1 MTQAVIAGVAL
12 IAGVLLGFWMRGN
25 AAKTEKAL
33 LEQKAGE
40 ATQSLATA
48 QKQLAEAQAESAA
61 RAGFEKLA
69 AERERSL
76 AAIGAERDAVREE
89 LRTAGETVNNKTGR
103 ISALEKELENERKNI
118 AEKLAL
124 LDEAKTAL
132 ANQFQALAGEILEQ
146 KSKNF
151 SEASQKELQPLLNP
165 LREQIKEFRE
175 KVEKA
180 QLDSNNGVTKLETL
194 IGALSG
200 LNQQL
205 TAEAR
210 NLTTAL
216 RGSAKA
222 QGDWGEFILR
232 DLLDKAG
239 LREGEQ
245 YSFQQPFTGVESEDG
260 GRARAVRTDVIVFLP
275 GGRNLVIDS
284 KVSLTAY
291 TDCVSATDEEA
302 RKAALKLHLASMRG
316 HIAGLAKAGYHRL
329 PGVEAPD
336 FVVMF
341 VPIEPA
347 FLLAL
352 QNDPDLWADA
362 YKQGILLVGPTTL
375 LYVIRIVHV
384 LWQQERQARNV
395 KEVMD
400 RGAEL
405 YDKFVGFVSDMEAIG
420 ESLRRTDQSYTSAM
434 KKLGEGR
441 GNLIRQVEML
451 KQLGIRTTKSM
462 PKTLLDRAD
471 GDESQLALAA
481 EADGDDSA
489 TREPN

>member
-1 MTQAVIAGVAL
+1 MLEAVIAAGAL
-12 IAGVLLGFWMRGN
+12 VVGFLLGFAVRGR
-25 AAKTEKAL
+25 AAAAEKAL
-33 LEQKAGE
+33 LEQKA
-40 ATQSLATA
+40 ADAA
-48 QKQLAEAQAESAA
+48 QASAAVQRQLADAQAESNA
-61 RAGFEKLA
+61 RAGFQALA
-69 AERERSL
+69 GEREVM
-76 AAIGAERDAVREE
+76 IGQRTKERDD
-89 LRTAGETVNNKTGR
+89 LRTLLDEKVQTERALTAQIASLE
-103 ISALEKELENERKNI
+103 SALKAEQKALQEKV
-118 AEKLAL
+118 AL
-124 LDEAKTAL
+124 LDDARAAL
-132 ANQFQALAGEILEQ
+132 ANQFQALAADILEQ
-146 KSKNF
+146 KSKSF
-151 SEASQKELQPLLNP
+151 SEASQKALQP
-165 LREQIKEFRE
+165 LREQIEGFRK
-175 KVEKA
+175 KVEEA
-180 QLDSNNGVTKLETL
+180 QTDSKTGVATLQAL
-194 IGALSG
+194 IGNLNSM
-200 LNQQL
+200 NQQL
-205 TAEAR
+205 ASEAR

-245 YSFQQPFTGVESEDG
+245 YSFQQSFAGIEGEDG
-260 GRARAVRTDVIVFLP
+260 GRTRSVRTDVIVFLP

-302 RKAALKLHLASMRG
+302 RKTALRAHLASVRG
-316 HIAGLAKAGYHRL
+316 HITGLANAGYHRL

-384 LWQQERQARNV
+384 LWQQELQARSV
-395 KEVMD
+395 QDVME
-400 RGAEL
+400 RGTAL
-405 YDKFVGFVSDMEAIG
+405 YEKFVGFAIDLEAIG
-420 ESLRRTDQSYTSAM
+420 KGLRAADQSYAAAV
-434 KKLGEGR
+434 KKLSEGP
-441 GNLIRQVEML
+441 GNLVRQVEML
-451 KQLGIRTTKSM
+451 KKLGIRSSKAI

-471 GDESQLALAA
+471 VDEPLLELAA
-481 EADGDDSA
+481 EAEEGQSA
-489 TREPN
+489 AGEPN